1 MFSRNEFYSS
11 LMDHLMDLHSGCFL
25 CRFAVAAWQPAIE
38 ANAVPLHFKKGE
50 HLFKEGEPV
59 KGFYF
64 VHSGKVKIHKRW
76 GDYKD
81 LIIKFAGK
89 MDILGHRGMLDSQ
102 SNPVSATAIEECEV
116 CFITTE
122 FFNTTLLVN
131 HELAYQM
138 VLFYADELQQAEL
151 GMRNMVHMSVKSRIA
166 DALLK
171 LEENFGSDADG
182 FINCSLT
189 RQDIASYAGTTYE
202 TLFKTLHDLTE
213 EKIIETSGKPI
224 RIKNK
229 NKLQDLIRLPKN
241 KIHHTAIGQHDL
253 QDIG

>member
-1 MFSRNEFYSS
+1 
-11 LMDHLMDLHSGCFL
+11 MDLHPDCFL
-25 CRFAVAAWQPAIE
+25 CRFAVDAWQPAIE
-38 ANAVPLHFKKGE
+38 ANARSLHFKKGE
-50 HLFKEGEPV
+50 HLFTEGEPV

-89 MDILGHRGMLDSQ
+89 MDILGHRGMLGNQ
-102 SNPVSATAIEECEV
+102 SYPVSATAIEECAV
-116 CFITTE
+116 CFITTD
-122 FFNTTLLVN
+122 FFNTTLMVN

-151 GMRNMVHMSVKSRIA
+151 GMRNMVHMNVKSRIA

-171 LEENFGSDADG
+171 LQDNFGTDGDG

-202 TLFKTLHDLTE
+202 TLFKTLHELTE
-213 EKIIETSGKPI
+213 EKIVETSGKTI
-224 RIKNK
+224 RIQHQD
-229 NKLQDLIRLPKN
+229 KLKDLTRLPQN
-241 KIHHTAIGQHDL
+241 KIPAAIGHRDL
-253 QDIG
+253 QSMG

>member
-1 MFSRNEFYSS
+1 
-11 LMDHLMDLHSGCFL
+11 MDLHPDCFL
-25 CRFAVAAWQPAIE
+25 CRYAVAPWQPAIE
-38 ANAVPLHFKKGE
+38 ANAVLMNFKKGE

-59 KGFYF
+59 TGFYF

-76 GDYKD
+76 GESKD

-89 MDILGHRGMLDSQ
+89 MEILGHRGMVGNQ
-102 SNPVSATAIEECEV
+102 SFPISATAIEDCHV

-151 GMRNMVHMSVKSRIA
+151 GMLNMVRMDVKSRIA

-171 LEENFGSDADG
+171 LQENFGPDANG
-182 FINCSLT
+182 FINCNLT
-189 RQDIASYAGTTYE
+189 RQDVASYAGTTYE
-202 TLFKTLHDLTE
+202 TLFKTMNELAD
-213 EKIIETSGKPI
+213 EKIIETAGKSI
-224 RIKNK
+224 FIKNK
-229 NKLQDLIRLPKN
+229 NKLRELIKPPQN
-241 KIHHTAIGQHDL
+241 KIPAAKSHRDL
-253 QDIG
+253 

>member
-1 MFSRNEFYSS
+1 
-11 LMDHLMDLHSGCFL
+11 MDLHPDCFL

-38 ANAVPLHFKKGE
+38 ANASRLHFKKGE

-89 MDILGHRGMLDSQ
+89 MDILGHRGMVGYQ
-102 SNPVSATAIEECEV
+102 SYPVSATAIEESEV
-116 CFITTE
+116 CFISTD

-151 GMRNMVHMSVKSRIA
+151 GMRNMVHMDVKSRIA

-171 LEENFGSDADG
+171 LRGIFGEDADG

-202 TLFKTLHDLTE
+202 TLFKTLHDMAGE
-213 EKIIETSGKPI
+213 HIIETSGKNI
-224 RIKNK
+224 RIQDKTR
-229 NKLQDLIRLPKN
+229 LQDLIRLPQN
-241 KIHHTAIGQHDL
+241 KIPAAIGHRDL
-253 QDIG
+253 QNMD